1 MAYVYLISEEPHPGE
16 TSGPWTKI
24 GFSNNPPEWR
34 LGANLKRGNSRIL
47 SVAAA
52 FKYATEAEALAA
64 ERLAHQQFANAGVGK
79 EWFRIAWQDAA
90 DWFASVGAIAR
101 TAEDIAADKAR

>member
-1 MAYVYLISEEPHPGE
+1 MIAEEPHPGE

-34 LGANLKRGNSRIL
+34 LGANLKRGNSRAL

-52 FKYATEAEALAA
+52 FKYPTEADALAA
-64 ERLAHQQFANAGVGK
+64 ERLAQQQFSSTCVGK
-79 EWFRIAWQDAA
+79 EWFRVGWQDVAR
-90 DWFASVGAIAR
+90 WFGSVGAIAR
-101 TAEDIAADKAR
+101 TAEDIAADKLR